1 MSSVRPQPL
10 SVGVIGT
17 GGMGTRHAINLHTS
31 VPGARVAAVYDL
43 DPARAAQAAALS
55 GGGAVF
61 DDPLSLIHDPAVEA
75 VLIAATDDAH
85 APLTLAC
92 LAAGKPVLCEKP
104 LATTVADATGVV
116 AAETRLDRRMVAVG
130 FMRRFDPA
138 HVAIRTLAHSGAI
151 GEPLLCKGVHRNA
164 SVAFGILGATLL
176 INSAGHDIDSA
187 RWLMGGDVA
196 SVRVR
201 GLRSRHDLHADTRDL
216 LLVELTFTD
225 SRLAVAEVYVNA
237 AYGYEVSAELVCQS
251 GTAVTQQPDLG
262 LVRAAGQRGFAVPS
276 DWLSRFQEAYV
287 TELMDWT
294 ASVRDGRVFA
304 GASAWDGL
312 VTMVVTEAC
321 IASLESGTD
330 VPVVLPDRPDLYR

>member
-1 MSSVRPQPL
+1 MNSVRPQPL

-43 DPARAAQAAALS
+43 DPTRAAQAAALS
-55 GGGAVF
+55 GGGIVF

-164 SVAFGILGATLL
+164 SVAFGIRGATIL

-201 GLRSRHDLHADTRDL
+201 GLRSRHDLHPDTRDL
-216 LLVELTFTD
+216 LLVELTFSD

-330 VPVVLPDRPDLYR
+330 VPVILPDRPDLYR